1 MPTPAEGE
9 TYTHE
14 RTFTVAEVR
23 QFADVTGD
31 TQDRHTEPD
40 AEGRVLVQG
49 LLTGSLLTKIGGDLE
64 VLATRMDFH
73 FRRPVYSGDTV
84 RCTWTNERV
93 TDRPEG
99 VDIEASVV
107 CRRVEGETETPDTG
121 TPGEEAT
128 GEVVLEATVEGV
140 VYE

>member
-1 MPTPAEGE
+1 MPTLSEGE

-14 RTFTVAEVR
+14 RTFTVADVR

-40 AEGRVLVQG
+40 EGGRVLVQG

-64 VLATRMDFH
+64 VLATRMEFY

-84 RCTWTNERV
+84 RCEWTNERIEN
-93 TDRPEG
+93 RPDG
-99 VDIEASVV
+99 QHVEAAVV
-107 CRRVEGETETPDTG
+107 CRRTDGDDGAGGSDGDEPEGE
-121 TPGEEAT
+121 
-128 GEVVLEATVEGV
+128 EVLRATVEGI
-140 VYE
+140 VYD